1 MPHAPSG
8 PVPSPRETPDRDR
21 RSASAGGVPPI
32 LGPVPGA
39 AEAGEASS
47 EGQRFRR
54 PERPAGAHADASG
67 PRPFEAE
74 GGVPEVRLATPL
86 GEAAARSIE
95 PLAALA
101 AAFQANAEALSRS
114 QEMQAELGRALQRAD
129 RSEVMIQST
138 GALNETFKGL
148 TSVQR
153 TLLQR
158 VETAEQESKS
168 GRWFLPILVL
178 GALAVTGA
186 GLALVVRKMDDV
198 ESRVVGNA
206 DVASTIHAS
215 LAEGVTE
222 GRTNAE
228 AAFAVE
234 RRVYEE
240 RVSRLEAELAGV
252 RGERDARAS
261 ELKEASSTLQGLQG
275 EVMTARAD
283 SLRARAME
291 EELARLRVEG
301 ASKDPELDRLKRE
314 LAEEKRANAGLRQ
327 RLADVGIGRGAPDP
341 VGDAPRADA
350 ADAPAAP
357 AAVPADDPALPRDR
371 GGVDRAKTRMNELLQ
386 AAAAGRPDYL
396 QLVSLGGN
404 GGNRLT
410 NVMAARYSANGKLMS
425 YFKAKDLRVHVDRSR
440 RVVELVFTDGAIEYA
455 GNSLPFAGGT
465 YTAVVAEGE
474 QVAAWAQSGLSFVV
488 LK

>member
-1 MPHAPSG
+1 MPHAPTG
-8 PVPSPRETPDRDR
+8 
-21 RSASAGGVPPI
+21 SAPERVD
-32 LGPVPGA
+32 
-39 AEAGEASS
+39 ASS
-47 EGQRFRR
+47 EGDRFRR
-54 PERPAGAHADASG
+54 PERPATPQADVRGPQAHERDPDGGA
-67 PRPFEAE
+67 E
-74 GGVPEVRLATPL
+74 EVRLATPL
-86 GEAAARSIE
+86 GDASGRGIE

-101 AAFQANAEALSRS
+101 AAFQANADALRRS
-114 QEMQAELGRALQRAD
+114 QDMQAELGRALQRAD

-153 TLLQR
+153 SLLQR
-158 VETAEQESKS
+158 VETADQEAKS

-186 GLALVVRKMDDV
+186 GLALVVKKMDDV
-198 ESRVVGNA
+198 ERDVVGNA
-206 DVASTIHAS
+206 DVATQIKAS
-215 LAEGVTE
+215 LTEGVAE

-240 RVSRLEAELAGV
+240 RLARLEAELAAA
-252 RGERDARAS
+252 RTERDTRAS
-261 ELKEASSTLQGLQG
+261 ELREAGSTLQGLQG

-291 EELARLRVEG
+291 EELLRLRTEG
-301 ASKDPELDRLKRE
+301 ALKDPELERLRRE
-314 LAEEKRANAGLRQ
+314 LADVKRDNAGLRQ
-327 RLADVGIGRGAPDP
+327 RLADLGIGRGTPEP
-341 VGDAPRADA
+341 VAEAPRPD
-350 ADAPAAP
+350 DPG
-357 AAVPADDPALPRDR
+357 AVPAPPMPPGTSPEDPTPPRDR
-371 GGVDRAKTRMNELLQ
+371 GNVDRSRTRMNELLMG
-386 AAAAGRPDYL
+386 AAAGRPDYL
-396 QLVSLGGN
+396 QLVSVGGA

-425 YFKAKDLRVHVDRSR
+425 YFKAKDLRVNVNRSR

-465 YTAVVAEGE
+465 YTAVVAEG
-474 QVAAWAQSGLSFVV
+474 AQADVWTRSALPFVTV
-488 LK
+488 Q

>member
-8 PVPSPRETPDRDR
+8 PAPSPRETPDRDR
-21 RSASAGGVPPI
+21 RPATPGGVPPI

-39 AEAGEASS
+39 PEREEVAP

-54 PERPAGAHADASG
+54 PERPATPASDARG
-67 PRPFEAE
+67 PRSYEPD
-74 GGVPEVRLATPL
+74 GGAEVRLATPL
-86 GEAAARSIE
+86 GDAAARSVE

-153 TLLQR
+153 SLLQR
-158 VETAEQESKS
+158 VETAEEASKS
-168 GRWFLPILVL
+168 GRWFLPLLVL

-186 GLALVVRKMDDV
+186 ALALVVHKMDDV
-198 ESRVVGNA
+198 EERVVGNA
-206 DVASTIHAS
+206 DLATQLHAS
-215 LAEGVTE
+215 LTQGVNE

-234 RRVYEE
+234 RRVFEE
-240 RVSRLEAELAGV
+240 RVSRLEADLAGV
-252 RGERDARAS
+252 RAERDARAS

-314 LAEEKRANAGLRQ
+314 LAEEKRTNAGLRQ
-327 RLADVGIGRGAPDP
+327 RLADLGIGRGAPDP
-341 VGDAPRADA
+341 AAETPRPEEA
-350 ADAPAAP
+350 AAAP
-357 AAVPADDPALPRDR
+357 AASPADDPALPRDR
-371 GGVDRAKTRMNELLQ
+371 GGVERAKTRMNELLQ
-386 AAAAGRPDYL
+386 GAAAGRPDYL
-396 QLVSLGGN
+396 QIVSLGGN
-404 GGNRLT
+404 GGTRLT
-410 NVMAARYSANGKLMS
+410 QVMAARYSASGKLMS
-425 YFKAKDLRVHVDRSR
+425 YFKAKDLRVNVDRSR

-465 YTAVVAEGE
+465 YTAVVAEGD
-474 QVAAWAQSGLSFVV
+474 QVAPWAQSGLSFVAI
-488 LK
+488 K